1 MTTTE
6 SKFSLASQGAVNGA
20 VEAVAKVLRRSNCQG
35 VLRYVPEIT
44 WMLFLRILDEREE
57 IEAAE
62 SAVLGV
68 PFEPSLAAPYRWR
81 DWAAPPEED
90 ANGETVRGAKRA
102 ELDATSGAFM
112 TFVNKVLLPH
122 LQSFAGAASATP
134 RQKVIAEVVS
144 STEETRVDTEA
155 NLKDALDLVDGITA
169 GGIDQTH
176 VFPISQA
183 YEGLLLTMGQANR
196 DGGQFYTPRDTVRA
210 MIRVVDPALDATV
223 YDPCC
228 GTGGFLA
235 EAFTHLK
242 TKWERTEGAPPEALD
257 RLKSEAI
264 YGREKDDL
272 AYPLALANLV
282 LHGVDVPRV
291 WHGNTLTGDATYA
304 DLFLYESAEEPG
316 PFDVVLTNPPF
327 GGKEGA
333 AAQGRFAFKTG
344 ATQVLFLQHVVD
356 SLKDGGRAGVVIDE
370 GALFRTNEKAFVQ
383 TKKKLVG
390 ECDLFCVVSLPGGV
404 FSAAGA
410 GVKTSLLFF
419 DKGRPTDRVWYY
431 DLSGV
436 KVTKTKPL
444 MLAHFDDFF
453 ALLPH
458 AGTREGD
465 SALSWTVD
473 MSDRKKEAAEKAKA
487 LRQKAQLPS
496 MEASRLDEQ
505 LVAMRKAA
513 KTDAG
518 LSTSI
523 ADIEERLV
531 AKRGEAKRLVDRA
544 QRVEEAV
551 YDLKA
556 VNPNAPEAGDERA
569 PDELLDEIEAAG
581 ERVASALDQL
591 RALTASGDGMAD
603 GLPVTN
609 VGEDRAQRR

>member
-1 MTTTE
+1 MPA
-6 SKFSLASQGAVNGA
+6 SPPAPRSLATQSAVNGA
-20 VEAVAKVLRRSNCQG
+20 VEAVAKVLRRSNCQS
-35 VLRYVPEIT
+35 VLRYVPEMT
-44 WMLFLRILDEREE
+44 WMLFLRILDEREQ

-62 SAVLGV
+62 SEVLGV
-68 PFEPSLAAPYRWR
+68 PFDPSLEAPYRWR
-81 DWAAPPEED
+81 DWAAPPEEG
-90 ANGETVRGAKRA
+90 AGGETVRGAKRA
-102 ELDATSGAFM
+102 ELDAQAGAFM
-112 TFVNKVLLPH
+112 AFVNDELLPH
-122 LQSFAGAASATP
+122 LHSFAGSASATP

-235 EAFTHLK
+235 EAFTHLRA
-242 TKWERTEGAPPEALD
+242 KWEAEGAPPEALD
-257 RLKSEAI
+257 RLKTEAI

-327 GGKEGA
+327 GGREGA
-333 AAQGRFAFKTG
+333 AAQGQFAFKTG
-344 ATQVLFLQHVVD
+344 ATQILFLQHVID

-419 DKGRPTDRVWYY
+419 DKGRPTNRVWYF
-431 DLSGV
+431 DLSDV

-444 MLAHFDDFF
+444 TLAHFDDFF

-458 AGTREGD
+458 AGTVAGD
-465 SALSWTVD
+465 SDRSWTLD
-473 MSDRKKEAAEKAKA
+473 LGARKKEAGGKARA
-487 LRQKAQLPS
+487 LRQKAQAPS
-496 MEASRLDEQ
+496 LDASRLDEQ
-505 LVAMRKAA
+505 LAAMRKAA
-513 KTDAG
+513 KTDAS
-518 LSTSI
+518 LKASI
-523 ADIEERLV
+523 AEVEEKLA
-531 AKRGEAKRLVDRA
+531 AKREEAKRFLDRA

-556 VNPNAPEAGDERA
+556 VNPNAPEAGDART

-581 ERVASALDQL
+581 ERVASALARL
-591 RALTASGDGMAD
+591 RALATSGDGVAN
-603 GLPVTN
+603 GFSV
-609 VGEDRAQRR
+609 EDVAIDD